1 MIAVRAGQI
10 LTPQTRIE
18 PGILFVE
25 SGVIRDVIPDQKQ
38 DLSGMEVIDASD
50 QILAPGLIDL
60 HTHGISGMQGFD
72 GNPED
77 YARMSEQYARHG
89 VTSFLATISG
99 PQTAIEAGIQAV
111 LHSRVQGAEILG
123 IHLEGPFINP
133 ARKGAFDP
141 NTIIPPDLT
150 LLKHYLQAAR
160 GAIRL
165 ITLAPEME
173 HALELVQYA
182 AQARVICSAG
192 HSQATWAQM
201 MTAIEAGVSHVTHA
215 FNGMAPLN
223 HREPGILGAALVDDR
238 LTVEIIADGIHIHPA
253 ALKLLLRCKPLGRVV
268 VISDSIGAAG
278 LPDGE
283 YHFEGLDV
291 TIANG
296 SARLKDGTLAGSV
309 TTLEKELANLVNLAG
324 LPLSEA
330 LQIAGL
336 NPATEIKAHDRKGTL
351 AAGMDADLVCLNRET
366 LALQWTMARG
376 RRFEP
381 DHPRS
386 RQPPRI

>member
-1 MIAVRAGQI
+1 MIAIRAGQI
-10 LTPQTRIE
+10 LTPVAAIE
-18 PGILFVE
+18 PGLLFME
-25 SGVIRDVIPDQKQ
+25 SGVIKDVVPDRKQ

-60 HTHGISGMQGFD
+60 HTHGINGMQGID

-77 YARMSEQYARHG
+77 YARMSEHYARHG
-89 VTSFLATISG
+89 VTSFLATIGGSA
-99 PQTAIEAGIQAV
+99 TAIEAGIRAV
-111 LHSRVQGAEILG
+111 LHSKVHGAQILG

-141 NTIIPPDLT
+141 ETIVPPDLA

-160 GAIRL
+160 GQIRL

-173 HALELVQYA
+173 HALELVHYA
-182 AQARVICSAG
+182 HQAGVICSAG
-192 HSQATWAQM
+192 HTQATWEQM
-201 MTAIEAGVSHVTHA
+201 MAAIEAGVSHVTHT

-238 LTVEIIADGIHIHPA
+238 LTVEIIADGIHVHPEV
-253 ALKLLLRCKPLGRVV
+253 LKLLLRCKPPDRVV

-278 LPDGE
+278 LPDGH

-291 TIANG
+291 TIAHG

-309 TTLEKELANLVNLAG
+309 TTLEKELANLVHLAG
-324 LPLSEA
+324 LPLSRA
-330 LQIAGL
+330 LQIASL
-336 NPATEIKAHDRKGTL
+336 NPATDINQHYRKGML
-351 AAGMDADLVCLNRET
+351 AAGMDADLVCLNKET
-366 LALQWTMARG
+366 LALQWTMAKG
-376 RRFEP
+376 RRFDPE
-381 DHPRS
+381 
-386 RQPPRI
+386 